1 MLIKKTIILV
11 FVVMALLTI
20 NRIETWYYIPSA
32 AIKSQ
37 PTELERFLSHM
48 ARRESNNTPR
58 IVNQFG
64 MMGKYQFSPSTVK
77 GLGFRVSQAQFLRD
91 GNLQDSV
98 MVAYMRSNKRDLIRI
113 INRYDGRVYKGVRI
127 TEAGMLAAAHL
138 GGSNS
143 VVAWFNDDSH
153 YGKTDANGTS
163 IRNYMSEFS
172 KYKLEL

>member
-11 FVVMALLTI
+11 FVVIALITT
-20 NRIETWYYIPSA
+20 NRVEAWFHIPTQ

-48 ARRESNNTPR
+48 AWRESKNTSR

-64 MMGKYQFSPSTVK
+64 MMGKYQFSPSTVR
-77 GLGFRVSQAQFLRD
+77 GLGFNVSQSQFLRD
-91 GNLQDSV
+91 SDLQDSV
-98 MVAYMRSNKRDLIRI
+98 MVAYMRSNKKDLIKI
-113 INRYDGRVYKGVRI
+113 INRYDGRVHKGVKI

-143 VVAWFNDDSH
+143 VVAWFNDDS
-153 YGKTDANGTS
+153 YSGRADANGTS